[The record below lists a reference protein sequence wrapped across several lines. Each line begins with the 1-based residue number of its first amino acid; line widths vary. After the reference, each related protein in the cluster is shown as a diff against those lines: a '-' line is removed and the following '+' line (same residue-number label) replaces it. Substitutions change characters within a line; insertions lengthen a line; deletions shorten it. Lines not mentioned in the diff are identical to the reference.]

1 MSLLKNTA
9 IYTLAQ
15 RIATMDEGIIFE
27 IVFNNP
33 LIKNE
38 VIRLNTKEQ
47 LFNKG
52 IDSKGD
58 SLGTYSPFTVEQKKK
73 KGQRHEN
80 ITLEDTG
87 DFYKSFRVSV
97 NKISI
102 TIDADPIKEDNNLF
116 DDFGEDILGLTDESK
131 QKLQEMAVI
140 EYIKY
145 WRNYILR

>member
-15 RIATMDEGIIFE
+15 RIATMDEGLIFE
-27 IVFNNP
+27 IVFSNP

-38 VIRLNTKEQ
+38 IIRLNTEEQ

-52 IDSKGD
+52 IDSEGV

-73 KGQRHEN
+73 KGEPTDR
-80 ITLEDTG
+80 ITLKDTG

-97 NKISI
+97 NRVSI
-102 TIDADPIKEDNNLF
+102 TIDADPIKDDNNLF
-116 DDFGEDILGLTDESK
+116 DDFGEEILGLTDESK
-131 QKLQEMAVI
+131 KKLEEMAVI

-145 WRNYILR
+145 WRNNILR